1 MTEGT
6 GMSGVCEGR
15 GKAGGT
21 RKRLIGDRAVIPG
34 GSRFILAY
42 RARERELVLVYYT
55 ITVTKNACIPSCPSD
70 KDRDGARG
78 NQVGVRLRVYAKAV
92 SRER

>member
-21 RKRLIGDRAVIPG
+21 RKRPIGDRAVIPD

-55 ITVTKNACIPSCPSD
+55 ITVTKNDCISSCPSD
-70 KDRDGARG
+70 KDRDGARR